1 MTFIPSKW
9 ALTAS
14 VKVQQL
20 RFDAGNPRIDSWT
33 QVRTETNKHGVKTT
47 LSSDSWFGYLSSISL
62 IQESKLDALEKW
74 AFDVEAEAWTGK
86 REIWV
91 CFPLGYTT
99 KDREYFKMPPS
110 FRRLLDSFGLS
121 ANEHGGAQT
130 LLSASL
136 GSLYNVFID
145 FSLGVTGDT
154 SALARAKKDLSH
166 LSP

>member
-1 MTFIPSKW
+1 
-9 ALTAS
+9 
-14 VKVQQL
+14 
-20 RFDAGNPRIDSWT
+20 
-33 QVRTETNKHGVKTT
+33 
-47 LSSDSWFGYLSSISL
+47 
-62 IQESKLDALEKW
+62 
-74 AFDVEAEAWTGK
+74 
-86 REIWV
+86 
-91 CFPLGYTT
+91 
-99 KDREYFKMPPS
+99 MPPS

-154 SALARAKKDLSH
+154 SALARAKRDLSH